1 LVRVGSIIKQEYG
14 RLSFADVL
22 QSRRERQF
30 DRCLRLSATI

>member
-22 QSRRERQF
+22 LSRGERQF
-30 DRCLRLSATI
+30 DR